1 MYISFEK
8 YYANLDAESQHVYHV
23 LALSPNP
30 IDIQNLSPVI
40 NIRKT
45 VSKKNL
51 NKILDDGSSMYFIKK
66 DFYDNYLLDTQI
78 LIWLY
83 PMITGLSNEK
93 VLLEACEREQILR
106 YPGRYTNKTILAYL
120 DALWNKPLQLKTC
133 EDDLTGKNKNDLIAI
148 FCQPRYDKVYHRISS
163 KIMEVLYR
171 LKVSKTVARLGSLNS
186 LRGIDAKLENNKS
199 SGIAIEQA
207 KLLFKNGDWQTV
219 QQLVRAFDCPVLYF
233 AEASIC
239 FVEGDYDGALVLFKQ
254 GIKKQRKYYR
264 QSLLPMIPEAAFF
277 YLISL
282 MSGEQDSFLPV
293 FGQITDSNTKHYTDT
308 DMLITDLCRYM
319 TSSNPEQ
326 YSKKFKTFED
336 RVSEEANLWKIVAHG
351 FTGENP
357 KGSEWMKNALAL
369 VQKAFKNGYLTAA
382 YEASYV
388 LKKMGSNEAD
398 DIYEQLSEKLKYA
411 PALSRHKRINDW
423 EKQINAFLSLEAVKT
438 LIKQESDKD
447 KVRIIYRFYPAY
459 KNAFPVLQTRQAS
472 GEWKAERIFFL
483 ENFVKGKIDGMSE
496 QDKRIAAVTDYHSD
510 EIDKKGIALMT
521 GHPYV
526 FLENT
531 NIPVELIAAKPVLN
545 LVESEK
551 GEYRLESD
559 ISDLQNDIHIVK
571 ETNTRYKVYCID
583 RPQREII
590 DAVKRANK
598 IPEAGK
604 EKLLKVLKHFSAY
617 MNVHS
622 DLVASGE
629 AVQARQVEADSRI
642 RVQLLPLGEGLKA
655 EMFVKPFGSNPP
667 YCKPGKGGKALMAN
681 LNGERLYVNRDLDLE
696 MQYASLILAGI
707 QTIEGFES
715 NEGIMIFSNALD
727 TLELLDV
734 LRFHNDIVV
743 VEWPEGERMKV
754 QYTATF
760 ENLKIHVNSGID
772 WFELD
777 GELKLNEGLV
787 ISIGQLLQMVQTAH
801 GRFIEL
807 SEGEFLALSG
817 QFVRRLAELSSFS
830 SSTGKTATINRFASA
845 SISGSF
851 DDFKNLQADNAWYDF
866 RKRLQEAQN
875 INIEL
880 PDNLQAELRPYQEE
894 GYRWMT
900 RLAAWGAG
908 ACLADDMGLG
918 KTVQAIAILL
928 QRASIGPALVV
939 TPVSVRHNWI
949 NELGRFGPSLS
960 IKTLNI
966 SDRAET
972 IASLGAGDL
981 LVTSYG
987 LMQSEEEA
995 LTAVEWATIVLDEA
1009 QAIKNYHTKSSK
1021 AAMSLKAYF
1030 RVILTGTPL
1039 QNHLGEMWSLFQFIN
1054 PGLLGSLK
1062 HFTDNYIKPTDNSAR
1077 LRLKKLITP
1086 FILRRTKSAVLD
1098 ELPPKTEIIR
1108 KIELSAEEKAFYE
1121 ALRRDA
1127 IEKLQND
1134 DSPLGVRHL
1143 KALAEITRLRLTCC
1157 NPKLVKP
1164 KIDIVSTKLTAFLE
1178 IAAELKENG
1187 HRALVFS
1194 QFVKHLAIVREALY
1208 KQGFSYQ
1215 YLDGSTSPGMRENAV
1230 NRFQAGEGDLFLISL
1245 KAGGLGLNLTAA
1257 DFVIHLDPWWNP
1269 AIEDQASDRTHRIGQ
1284 NRSVT
1289 VYRLVTEH
1297 TIEEKIIQLHN
1308 TKRDLADSLLE
1319 GSDQSAKMS
1328 MEELMELISEES
1340 DDA

>member
-1 MYISFEK
+1 MIAIFEK
-8 YYANLDAESQHVYHV
+8 YYANLNANSKHVYRV
-23 LALSPNP
+23 LALSPIP
-30 IDIQNLSPVI
+30 IDIDQLSPVV

-45 VSKKNL
+45 VSEKDIY
-51 NKILDDGSSMYFIKK
+51 KILQEGRSRNFIYK
-66 DFYDNYLLDTQI
+66 DFHYDYLLDTQI

-83 PMITGLSNEK
+83 PIITGLKNEME
-93 VLLEACEREQILR
+93 LLEAHGRKRNERYYAGL
-106 YPGRYTNKTILAYL
+106 TNKTILAYL
-120 DALWNKPLQLKTC
+120 DALWNQPLQLKKC
-133 EDDLTGKNKNDLIAI
+133 ENDLTGKYKDELVAI
-148 FCQPRYDKVYHRISS
+148 FSQPRYEKVYHRISS
-163 KIMEVLYR
+163 KIMESSYR
-171 LKVSKTVARLGSLNS
+171 LKAVQSIARLDSLDF
-186 LRGIDAKLENNKS
+186 LHGIVAKLENSKS
-199 SGIAIEQA
+199 ARIAIEQA
-207 KLLFKNGDWQTV
+207 NLLYKSGDWQTV
-219 QQLVRAFDCPVLYF
+219 QQLVRACDCPVLYF

-254 GIKKQRKYYR
+254 GIKKQRKNYR
-264 QSLLPMIPEAAFF
+264 LSHLPMIPEAAFF

-293 FGQITDSNTKHYTDT
+293 FEQITDSKTKLYTDT
-308 DMLITDLCRYM
+308 EMLIADLCRYM

-326 YSKKFKTFED
+326 YSKRFKTFED
-336 RVSEEANLWKIVAHG
+336 LISEEANLWKIVALG
-351 FTGENP
+351 FTGETNVEQ
-357 KGSEWMKNALAL
+357 EWLKKALTL
-369 VQKAFKNGYLTAA
+369 VEKAFNNGYLAAA

-388 LKKMGSNEAD
+388 LKIIGSKEAD

-411 PALSRHKRINDW
+411 PALSRHQRIDDW
-423 EKQINAFLSLEAVKT
+423 EKQINAFLSLESVKT
-438 LIKQESDKD
+438 LIKQESDKE
-447 KVRIIYRFYPAY
+447 KIRIIYRFYPKY
-459 KNAFPVLQTRQAS
+459 ENAHPVLQIRQAS
-472 GEWKAERIFFL
+472 GEWKAARYFSMQ
-483 ENFVKGKIDGMSE
+483 NFINGKIEGMSE
-496 QDKRIAAVTDYHSD
+496 QDKRIGAVTDDQPYGIV
-510 EIDKKGIALMT
+510 EKGIALMT

-559 ISDLQNDIHIVK
+559 ITDLKNDIHIVK
-571 ETNTRYKVYCID
+571 ESNTRYKVYCID

-617 MNVHS
+617 LNVHS
-622 DLVASGE
+622 ALVASGE
-629 AVQARQVEADSRI
+629 AVQARQVEPDSRI

-655 EMFVKPFGSNPP
+655 EMFVKPFGANPP
-667 YCKPGKGGKALMAN
+667 YCKPGKGGKALMVN

-696 MQYASLILAGI
+696 MQYAGLILAGI

-715 NEGIMIFSNALD
+715 NEGIMTFSNALD

-743 VEWPEGERMKV
+743 VEWPEGERLKV
-754 QYTATF
+754 RYTATF
-760 ENLKIHVNSGID
+760 ENLKMHVNSGID

-777 GELKLNEGLV
+777 GELKLDEGLV

-830 SSTGKTATINRFASA
+830 NRTGKSATINRFASA
-845 SISGSF
+845 SIADSF
-851 DDFKNLQADNAWYDF
+851 DDFKNVQADNAWYNF

-880 PDNLQAELRPYQEE
+880 PDNLQAELRLYQED

-1039 QNHLGEMWSLFQFIN
+1039 QNHLGEMWNLFQFIN

-1062 HFTDNYIKPTDNSAR
+1062 YFTDHYIKPTDNSAR
-1077 LRLKKLITP
+1077 QRLKKLITP

-1121 ALRRDA
+1121 TLRRNA

-1134 DSPLGVRHL
+1134 DSPLGARHL
-1143 KALAEITRLRLTCC
+1143 KALAEITRLRLACC

-1178 IAAELKENG
+1178 IAADLKENG

-1194 QFVKHLAIVREALY
+1194 QFVKHLTIVREALE
-1208 KQGFSYQ
+1208 KQGFSYM
-1215 YLDGSTSPGMRENAV
+1215 YFDGSTSPGMRENAV

-1328 MEELMELISEES
+1328 MEELMELIREE
-1340 DDA
+1340 